1 MGRMEKP
8 RFHISLLH
16 PRHWLMWSGITLW
29 WLISQLPYPWLR
41 ALARLLAPVLKL
53 AGKSR
58 RRIVQ
63 RNLELCFP
71 QLTDVER
78 SQLLED
84 NFFSTS
90 MALFEIGMAW
100 FWPQWRLRR
109 LFTIEGLEHL
119 QTNEDEGV
127 ILMAMHF
134 TTLDIGGAFV
144 NMSASID
151 AMYRPHKNPV
161 FDYVQRKGRERHNP
175 ATVVIPRDDVRSM
188 IRALKRGRTIWY
200 APDQDYGPKQSVF
213 APFFG
218 VEAATVTATA
228 KFARLG
234 KARVVPFVQTRLP
247 GNKGYKVT
255 IYPALQDY
263 PQGDERDDAQRIN
276 SFIEERINEQPGQY
290 LWAHRRFKTR
300 PPGETSLYKRA

>member
-1 MGRMEKP
+1 MEKP

-16 PRHWLMWSGITLW
+16 PRHWLMWCGITLW
-29 WLISQLPYPWLR
+29 WLISQLPYPCLR
-41 ALARLLAPVLKL
+41 ALAKLLAPVLKL

-71 QLTDVER
+71 QLTDAER

-119 QTNEDEGV
+119 QAAEDEGV

-175 ATVVIPRDDVRSM
+175 ATVVIPREDVRSM

-276 SFIEERINEQPGQY
+276 NFIEERINEQPGQY

-300 PPGETSLYKRA
+300 PPGEASLYKRA

>member
-1 MGRMEKP
+1 MEKP

-16 PRHWLMWSGITLW
+16 PRHWLMWLGIVLW
-29 WLISQLPYPWLR
+29 WLISQLPYPCLR
-41 ALARLLAPVLKL
+41 GLAKLLAPILKA

-71 QLTDVER
+71 QLTDAER

-119 QTNEDEGV
+119 QAAEDEGV

-175 ATVVIPRDDVRSM
+175 ATVVIPRDDVRGM

-228 KFARLG
+228 KFARVG

-247 GNKGYKVT
+247 GNEGYKVT
-255 IYPALQDY
+255 IYPALQDF
-263 PQGDERDDAQRIN
+263 PQGDERGDAQRIN
-276 SFIEERINEQPGQY
+276 GFIEDRINEQPGQY

-300 PPGETSLYKRA
+300 PAGETSLYKRA